1 MPTRPHRRND
11 MLIAALAMLIVG
23 ILLTV
28 LEYFEHDGR
37 QQAELHT
44 QAELIARTASA
55 AVVFDSAGDARDILS
70 AFDRS
75 PEVRSA
81 RLVRPAGDE
90 LARYERAA
98 PRNGWLDRHGGSTEV
113 AVDVMANGQV
123 VAQLTVRAGRGD
135 LWRDM
140 LATSG
145 SRFAVMVIALAF
157 AWLASRRLQAKVRA
171 TEARMRYL
179 AQHDPLTGMVNRAAF
194 AVELEHALA
203 GLGAGRGAALLCLD
217 VDNFKQVN
225 DTHGHA
231 GGDIVLQTMAQRL
244 QRLLR
249 DSDVV
254 ARLGGDEF
262 AVLLRAPVGE
272 EAAQRVAS
280 AIVRDLSRHIEIDG
294 AEVPVSVSVGIAL
307 LPDDA
312 TAPADAM
319 QCADTALYHA
329 KRNGKDS
336 FARFSKTIGEAQR
349 RRLTLE
355 QDLRAGIV
363 DGQIVLAYQPIFDGD
378 GKLMSFEGLARWH
391 HPQRGWVAPA
401 EFIPVAEE
409 SGLIVELGLA
419 CLERLRRDLDA
430 WRDRGLTAPPGAL
443 NLSSRQF
450 RRDTHRQRFLDQ
462 LRALGL
468 GPGQVEFELTESSV
482 FEDLDSPASILPQLR
497 AMGYTLAIDD
507 FGTGYSSL
515 AYLRRLKCRKLKI
528 DRVFVSGISRTDD
541 AAMLVESIMRVA
553 HAMDMQVVAEG
564 VEGASDQVKLLQLG
578 CDLFQGY
585 GLARPLMS
593 TSVEVLLATHH
604 QRRITLAGQATQ
616 PAPLF
621 EA

>member
-1 MPTRPHRRND
+1 MTIRPHRRND

-23 ILLTV
+23 LALTV
-28 LEYFEHDGR
+28 LEYFEHDRR
-37 QQAELHT
+37 QHAELHT

-55 AVVFDSAGDARDILS
+55 AVVFDSTNDARDILS

-75 PEVRSA
+75 PEVRDA
-81 RLVRPAGDE
+81 RLVLAAGNE
-90 LARYERAA
+90 LAHYERAE

-113 AVDVMANGQV
+113 AADVLANGRV
-123 VAQLTVRAGRGD
+123 VAQLSVRAGRGD
-135 LWRDM
+135 LWRNM

-157 AWLASRRLQAKVRA
+157 ASLASRRLQAKVRA

-179 AQHDPLTGMVNRAAF
+179 AQHDPLTGLVNRAAF
-194 AVELEHALA
+194 AAELEHTLE

-231 GGDIVLQTMAQRL
+231 GGDVVLQTMAQRL
-244 QRLLR
+244 QQVLR
-249 DSDVV
+249 NGDVV

-272 EAAQRVAS
+272 DAALRVAS
-280 AIVRDLSRHIEIDG
+280 TIVKNLSRRIDVHG
-294 AEVPVSVSVGIAL
+294 AALQVSVSVGIAL

-312 TAPADAM
+312 TAPAEAM

-336 FARFSKTIGEAQR
+336 FARFSKMIGEAQR

-363 DGQIVLAYQPIFDGD
+363 AGQIVLAYQPIFDAA
-378 GKLMSFEGLARWH
+378 GKLMSFEGLARWE
-391 HPQRGWVAPA
+391 HPQRGWVTPG

-419 CLERLRRDLDA
+419 CLERLRRDLDT
-430 WRDRGLTAPPGAL
+430 WRERGLVPPPVAL

-450 RRDTHRQRFLDQ
+450 RRDTHRQRFLEQ
-462 LRALGL
+462 LKALRL

-541 AAMLVESIMRVA
+541 AAMLVESIVRVA
-553 HAMDMQVVAEG
+553 HAMDMQVVGEG
-564 VEGASDQVKLLQLG
+564 VESASDQVKLLKLG
-578 CDLFQGY
+578 CDLFQGF

-604 QRRITLAGQATQ
+604 ERRITLAGQATQ

-621 EA
+621 EG